1 MIPRILRSIAA
12 TTCLAACVLLAAVV
26 LVGCG
31 SSGAEEGQTADLL
44 KAQRFT
50 ERFHNYYT
58 ALAEG
63 YVSGFVCAPGDLPPN
78 QGAAGIHLG
87 NYRLIRDGKLDV
99 TQPDILIYLPTE
111 TDYRLVALEYVV
123 PDHGQKPPKLFGQTL
138 ARFDASNTP
147 GFKTALPPGSP
158 PLVYYLHVWLNESN
172 PRGFFADSNPR
183 LRCPP
188 PPHVF
193 SGPGPVVGGAASG
206 HLPKSAGPATGD
218 FLHLSIDAGIDPRFG
233 PTGRFDINHLNATTG
248 QVVTK
253 LHGVVKCLKVQGKT
267 AMASAVITKGSV
279 PALPGYDPAGETMA
293 VTIKDLGRG
302 KYTFAIDLSF
312 LPPRH
317 QIRPCQPVTTDIV
330 KVERGFFVIR

>member
-63 YVSGFVCAPGDLPPN
+63 YVSGFVCAPDDLPPN

-99 TQPDILIYLPTE
+99 TQPDI
-111 TDYRLVALEYVV
+111 
-123 PDHGQKPPKLFGQTL
+123 
-138 ARFDASNTP
+138 
-147 GFKTALPPGSP
+147 
-158 PLVYYLHVWLNESN
+158 
-172 PRGFFADSNPR
+172 
-183 LRCPP
+183 
-188 PPHVF
+188 F